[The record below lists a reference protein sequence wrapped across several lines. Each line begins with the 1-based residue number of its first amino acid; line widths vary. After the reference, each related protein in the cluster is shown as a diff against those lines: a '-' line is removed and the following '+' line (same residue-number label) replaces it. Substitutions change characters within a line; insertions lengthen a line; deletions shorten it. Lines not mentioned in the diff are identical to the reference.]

1 MQPII
6 ATGKSSLYS
15 TEFQK
20 VLKNMSDNEKL
31 SKEQLQYGVADTFP
45 NFIQY
50 NNLCIT
56 TYTSNLKQCQ
66 VVIVIDQFFE
76 NNFFLIEEAHSIG
89 NDLKGENI

>member
-20 VLKNMSDNEKL
+20 VLKNMPNNEKL

-50 NNLCIT
+50 NNLCVT
-56 TYTSNLKQCQ
+56 TYTSNKKILSSNFKQFTQINFLKTT
-66 VVIVIDQFFE
+66 FF
-76 NNFFLIEEAHSIG
+76 
-89 NDLKGENI
+89 

>member
-20 VLKNMSDNEKL
+20 VLKNMSNNEKL

-50 NNLCIT
+50 NNLCVT
-56 TYTSNLKQCQ
+56 TYTSNKKILSSNFKQ
-66 VVIVIDQFFE
+66 F
-76 NNFFLIEEAHSIG
+76 NRSIF
-89 NDLKGENI
+89 

>member
-20 VLKNMSDNEKL
+20 VLKNMSNNEKL

-45 NFIQY
+45 NLIQY
-50 NNLCIT
+50 NNLCVT
-56 TYTSNLKQCQ
+56 TYTSNKKILSSSFKQFTQINFLKTT
-66 VVIVIDQFFE
+66 FF
-76 NNFFLIEEAHSIG
+76 
-89 NDLKGENI
+89 